1 MKALEILE
9 ESKKIDETPS
19 ALGQVGRRVGAAALG
34 AIGMKNT
41 AAGIRGKADLVAKS
55 REYYAAYKKFLGRIG
70 KSEDDADL
78 TDLRD
83 FYIKNGLPADVVPTS
98 GPTDKDTVFKILQ
111 KTAADTHR
119 GRSSA
124 SRTSTDSYSSR
135 GDDNVPTSASA
146 TKLSLDQV
154 QSAVDNLSA
163 SEKTQLLKYLQ
174 GQPAASPGQVRQA
187 KQAKAA
193 QAAQAQM
200 NTPPAPPAAT
210 TPKRS
215 RRRKRKAANV
225 AV

>member
-9 ESKKIDETPS
+9 ESKKINEAPS

-41 AAGIRGKADLVAKS
+41 AAGLSGKADLVAKS

-83 FYIKNGLPADVVPTS
+83 FYIKNGLPADDVPTI
-98 GPTDKDTVFKILQ
+98 GPADKDTVFKILQ
-111 KTAADTHR
+111 KTASDVGR
-119 GRSSA
+119 GRSTKTTTEPSN
-124 SRTSTDSYSSR
+124 STVNSGSTV
-135 GDDNVPTSASA
+135 N
-146 TKLSLDQV
+146 KMSLDQI
-154 QSAVDNLSA
+154 QSAVDSLSA
-163 SEKTQLLKYLQ
+163 SEKAQLLKYLQ
-174 GQPAASPGQVRQA
+174 SQPTTASPGQVRQA

-200 NTPPAPPAAT
+200 NTPVTAPQPTAAKS
-210 TPKRS
+210 KRS
-215 RRRKRKAANV
+215 RRRSRRAANV